1 MAERYY
7 ENKNDKRSAEVYAV
21 RYTTIQDSLVSLTD
35 ADKKKF
41 YEENKKKYETDAMRS
56 IDYVVFEVNPSETDK
71 QNAKEYVEGL
81 MTELKNTTNVASFV
95 NANSDRQYDSTWLS
109 RKTVPVAVEAVVF
122 DDNNEAGFVYG
133 PYEDNGYYN
142 ILRIVDKSNRSDS
155 LMASHLLV
163 SYQGAFRSTETRT
176 KEEAKA
182 LADSLFKV
190 INKNPS
196 KLEELAKDFSDD
208 PTAVTNKGDL
218 GWFSDGMMVT
228 PFNEFVQNNKINA
241 VGLVE
246 TDFGYH
252 IVKVTDRTEKLQRFV
267 SLSYHMRFLQ
277 VRIHIKMFSPRLTGW
292 LQKTRQWNSLILPLR
307 NSDLTNVHS
316 LH

>member
-1 MAERYY
+1 M
-7 ENKNDKRSAEVYAV
+7 
-21 RYTTIQDSLVSLTD
+21 SLTD

-81 MTELKNTTNVASFV
+81 MTELKNTTNVASLV

-196 KLEELAKDFSDD
+196 KLEELAKDF
-208 PTAVTNKGDL
+208 PMTQQL
-218 GWFSDGMMVT
+218 L
-228 PFNEFVQNNKINA
+228 QI
-241 VGLVE
+241 
-246 TDFGYH
+246 
-252 IVKVTDRTEKLQRFV
+252 KVTSVGFP
-267 SLSYHMRFLQ
+267 MA
-277 VRIHIKMFSPRLTGW
+277 
-292 LQKTRQWNSLILPLR
+292 
-307 NSDLTNVHS
+307 
-316 LH
+316 